1 MFTNIISLVTSNLYV
16 FHFSG
21 LYTKENYIEDF
32 EYFGLHLEN
41 EITFIKQAHVYKKR
55 VCKLLSYDEI

>member
-1 MFTNIISLVTSNLYV
+1 MCFIILI
-16 FHFSG
+16 